1 MTTLEFMAT
10 TVVAL
15 PGTVFLGLAGA
26 WLLGWNGQEKVLAR
40 VTQVTYAVLAL
51 LVAGLAWSLW
61 RAGLPVLTVAHG
73 NWFEAGAY
81 GFPLALVFDRLSL
94 PMVALTVVLVGI
106 VGSFSVRYLHRDP
119 GFLRFFLLLHLFG
132 FGALLV
138 FTAASLDLLVA
149 GWELVGITSVLLIG
163 FFQHRAEPVRNALRV
178 FGTYRVAD
186 VFMLLAVFLAHH
198 WFGTAMWRELFSGE
212 WPAHGHEMHGTGGVV
227 VCLLL
232 ILAACGKAS
241 QGPFS
246 GWLPRAM
253 EGPTPSSAVFYG
265 AISVHAGAYL
275 LLRIQP
281 LIAESWAATGFLLFV
296 GSTTA
301 FLATLI
307 HRTCVDAKT
316 SLAYASMTQLG
327 IIFCEVA
334 LGWTTLALLHTIGH
348 AAVRTAQFLRAPSM
362 LHDYHRLHAA
372 AGGQLGETGAHYE
385 SLVPKRLQLWLY
397 TLGLERGC
405 YDALLERFV
414 LKPARW
420 FSAMLG
426 WLEPA
431 DWGGRGD
438 ARSMGRKP
446 IDERRS
452 GGVAAEEVDDASKLE
467 RTSSTPMNPFLEN
480 QSHV

>member
-1 MTTLEFMAT
+1 MSKEMLATLLVSGPGAVVLALAT
-10 TVVAL
+10 
-15 PGTVFLGLAGA
+15 A
-26 WLLGWNGQEKVLAR
+26 WLLGWNGREKLLSR
-40 VTQVTYAVLAL
+40 VTLTTYSL
-51 LVAGLAWSLW
+51 LTAGVAALAWRMW
-61 RAGLPVLTVAHG
+61 RDGTPVLTVSHG
-73 NWFEAGAY
+73 DWFKVGEY
-81 GFPLALVFDRLSL
+81 GFPIALLFDRLSL
-94 PMVALTVVLVGI
+94 PMAALTIVLVGI

-119 GFLRFFLLLHLFG
+119 GYFRFFLLLHLFG
-132 FGALLV
+132 FGSLLV

-149 GWELVGITSVLLIG
+149 GWELVGITSVLLIA
-163 FFQHRAEPVRNALRV
+163 FFQYRKEPVRNALRV

-198 WFGTAMWRELFSGE
+198 WFGTAMWRELFPGE
-212 WPAHGHEMHGTGGVV
+212 WPAHGHRMHGAGGAA

-232 ILAACGKAS
+232 ILGACGKSS

-281 LIAESWAATGFLLFV
+281 LIAESRVATGFLLFV
-296 GSTTA
+296 GVTTA

-307 HRTCVDAKT
+307 HRTCADAKT

-327 IIFCEVA
+327 LIFTEVA

-348 AAVRTAQFLRAPSM
+348 AVARTAQFLRAPSM

-372 AGGQLGETGAHYE
+372 AGGQLAETGTHYD
-385 SLVPKRLQLWLY
+385 SFVPKRAQLWLY
-397 TLGLERGC
+397 ALGLERGC
-405 YDALLERFV
+405 YDALLERF
-414 LKPARW
+414 LLRPARW
-420 FSAMLG
+420 LSALLG
-426 WLEPA
+426 RAEPA
-431 DWGGRGD
+431 DWRGKPEREEAQKAKGRFQ
-438 ARSMGRKP
+438 AL
-446 IDERRS
+446 
-452 GGVAAEEVDDASKLE
+452 LE
-467 RTSSTPMNPFLEN
+467 K

>member
-1 MTTLEFMAT
+1 MNMELIGTLL
-10 TVVAL
+10 VAG
-15 PGTVFLGLAGA
+15 PGLVFLMLAAA
-26 WLLGWNGQEKVLAR
+26 WLLGWNGHEKVLAR
-40 VTQVTYAVLAL
+40 VTLTTSSL
-51 LVAGLAWSLW
+51 LTLGVAALAWSMW
-61 RAGLPVLTVAHG
+61 RSGVPVVMASHG
-73 NWFEAGAY
+73 DWFEVGGY
-81 GFPLALVFDRLSL
+81 GFPLALVFDRLSV
-94 PMVALTVVLVGI
+94 PMAALTIVLTGI

-119 GFLRFFLLLHLFG
+119 GYFRFFLLLHLFG
-132 FGALLV
+132 FGSLLV
-138 FTAASLDLLVA
+138 FTAASLELLAA

-163 FFQHRAEPVRNALRV
+163 FFQYRKEPVRNALRV

-212 WPAHGHEMHGTGGVV
+212 WPGHGHQMHGTGGIV

-232 ILAACGKAS
+232 ILAACGKSS

-275 LLRIQP
+275 LMRIQP
-281 LIAESWAATGFLLFV
+281 LIAESWIATGFLLFV
-296 GSTTA
+296 GLTTA

-307 HRTCVDAKT
+307 HRTCADAKT

-327 IIFCEVA
+327 IIFSEVA
-334 LGWTTLALLHTIGH
+334 LGWTTLALMHTIGH

-372 AGGQLGETGAHYE
+372 ASGNLAETGAHYHFF
-385 SLVPKRLQLWLY
+385 VPKKAQLWLY
-397 TLGLERGC
+397 ALGLERGC

-420 FSAMLG
+420 LSALLG

-431 DWGGRGD
+431 DWGGKSGLKTLGGTGGD
-438 ARSMGRKP
+438 P
-446 IDERRS
+446 
-452 GGVAAEEVDDASKLE
+452 AAGAAPNQLRLE
-467 RTSSTPMNPFLEN
+467 
-480 QSHV
+480 H

>member
-1 MTTLEFMAT
+1 MNLELLGTLLVAT
-10 TVVAL
+10 
-15 PGTVFLGLAGA
+15 PGLVFLTLAAA
-26 WLLGWNGQEKVLAR
+26 WLLGWNGHEKVLAR
-40 VTQVTYAVLAL
+40 VTLTTYSLLTAGVAAL
-51 LVAGLAWSLW
+51 GWGLWK
-61 RAGLPVLTVAHG
+61 AGLPALTVAHG
-73 NWFEAGAY
+73 QWFEAGGY
-81 GFPLALVFDRLSL
+81 GFPLALVYDRLSL
-94 PMVALTVVLVGI
+94 PMAALTIVLVGI

-119 GFLRFFLLLHLFG
+119 GYFRFFLLLHLFG
-132 FGALLV
+132 FGSQLV

-163 FFQHRAEPVRNALRV
+163 FFQCRPEPARNALRV

-198 WFGTAMWRELFSGE
+198 WFGTAMWRELFSGD

-232 ILAACGKAS
+232 ILAACGKSS

-281 LIAESWAATGFLLFV
+281 LIAESWIATGFLLFV

-307 HRTCVDAKT
+307 HRTCADAKT

-348 AAVRTAQFLRAPSM
+348 AMVRTAQFLRAPSM

-372 AGGQLGETGAHYE
+372 AGGHLAETGTHYD
-385 SLVPKRLQLWLY
+385 SLVPKKAQLWLY
-397 TLGLERGC
+397 TLGMERGC

-420 FSAMLG
+420 VSAMLG

-431 DWGGRGD
+431 DGFGRDGVKPVGVKPLGD
-438 ARSMGRKP
+438 MGVRS
-446 IDERRS
+446 
-452 GGVAAEEVDDASKLE
+452 AAEHTPDNLKVELQPHAQANPLLE
-467 RTSSTPMNPFLEN
+467 KE
-480 QSHV
+480 SHV